1 MLPCCGDESL
11 VWIRYSP
18 RSSPLNATPVT
29 LLPAPCGGWDGKVRT
44 RTSRCHGRQC
54 AARRR
59 RSRSPSCSQGPRH
72 SAHTLSTPE
81 SSRAPLAASTRR
93 RAARPPARAGGCLRR
108 GGPGL
113 ASGDH
118 SISPPSPGAARAA
131 CAAPAC
137 LMRVWNIG
145 THADVSSVQP
155 TSSYRAREQMI
166 CDRSRPCRRRTDA
179 SWHLEGR
186 QQALLVDTHDDV
198 RERTDVMR
206 QYGHAYR
213 APDPHPA
220 TARQSTRTEHRVV
233 ADTSR
238 PAYLSPAGRT
248 KRSSST
254 GASEAMQTIAR

>member
-1 MLPCCGDESL
+1 MDTVLAALLATECDACDPPSSAVRRMGREGAHPHVKVPWPPMCSTSAPFSVAILQPGAAPLRAHAEH
-11 VWIRYSP
+11 P
-18 RSSPLNATPVT
+18 RVLS
-29 LLPAPCGGWDGKVRT
+29 
-44 RTSRCHGRQC
+44 
-54 AARRR
+54 
-59 RSRSPSCSQGPRH
+59 
-72 SAHTLSTPE
+72 STP
-81 SSRAPLAASTRR
+81 RR
-93 RAARPPARAGGCLRR
+93 EYETPRRPPARAGGCLRR

-155 TSSYRAREQMI
+155 TSSYRARERMI